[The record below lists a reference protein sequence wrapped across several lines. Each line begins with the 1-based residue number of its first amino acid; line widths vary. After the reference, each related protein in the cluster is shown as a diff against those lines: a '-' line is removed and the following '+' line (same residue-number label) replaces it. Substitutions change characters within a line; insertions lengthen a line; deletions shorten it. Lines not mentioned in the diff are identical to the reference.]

1 MITAVDTNILLDV
14 FLPDDKFAPES
25 AKLLKSAYDQG
36 AIIICSI
43 VYAELVPQFA
53 DMYSLNNTLEAL
65 NITCS
70 PLDSEIAYIAG
81 ERWALYRKSGGKRM
95 RIITDF
101 LIGVHAMVK
110 AERFMTRDRG
120 FYQTYFPDL
129 DIVAKTS

>member
-101 LIGVHAMVK
+101 LIGGHAMVK

>member
-25 AKLLKSAYDQG
+25 AKLLKSAYNQG

-53 DMYSLNNTLEAL
+53 DRFSLDNTLEVL

-70 PLDSEIAYIAG
+70 PVDSEVAYIAG

-101 LIGVHAMVK
+101 LIGAHAMAK

-120 FYQTYFPDL
+120 FYQSYFPDL
-129 DIVAKTS
+129 DIIAKVP